1 VDGANI
7 LIKFQEQGE
16 TEMAATKRS
25 LVNVDEMAVARNE
38 NESLPTLFGR
48 LGDDVMQ
55 LFNSQ
60 LALFKVEIKEEA
72 SAYARGAALIAVG
85 AAIAMVG
92 FALLN
97 VAIAFGVSTL
107 FAQANFSQPA
117 SYALGF
123 VVTGAFYVLLG
134 AIVVL
139 VMKNRLAK
147 QRIVP
152 PMTVAELRKDKQWLK
167 NEL

>member
-1 VDGANI
+1 
-7 LIKFQEQGE
+7 
-16 TEMAATKRS
+16 MAATKTS
-25 LVNVDEMAVARNE
+25 LTKTNGLDVQNDAEG
-38 NESLPTLFGR
+38 LPNLFSR

-72 SAYARGAALIAVG
+72 NAYARGVTMIAIG
-85 AAIAMVG
+85 AVIATIG

-97 VAIAFGVSTL
+97 VAIAFAVSTL

-123 VVTGAFYVLLG
+123 VVTGGFYLLVG
-134 AIVVL
+134 AIVVML
-139 VMKNRLAK
+139 MKNRLARQDLVP
-147 QRIVP
+147 QR
-152 PMTVAELRKDKQWLK
+152 TVQELRKDKQWLK

>member
-1 VDGANI
+1 
-7 LIKFQEQGE
+7 
-16 TEMAATKRS
+16 MAATRTTLIKP
-25 LVNVDEMAVARNE
+25 DEASTRNE
-38 NESLPTLFGR
+38 IEQLPTLFSR

-72 SAYARGAALIAVG
+72 NAFARGAIMIALGAVIG
-85 AAIAMVG
+85 LIG

-97 VAIAFGVSTL
+97 VAAAFGVSTL
-107 FAQANFSQPA
+107 FARANWSQPA

-123 VVTGAFYVLLG
+123 VVTGVFYLIVG
-134 AIVVL
+134 AIMVAAIKARLEKQQL
-139 VMKNRLAK
+139 VP
-147 QRIVP
+147 QR
-152 PMTVAELRKDKQWLK
+152 TVAELRKDKEWLK

>member
-1 VDGANI
+1 
-7 LIKFQEQGE
+7 
-16 TEMAATKRS
+16 MAATKTS
-25 LVNVDEMAVARNE
+25 LTRTE
-38 NESLPTLFGR
+38 NELATTTDNEGLPTLFGR
-48 LGDDVMQ
+48 LGDDIMQ

-72 SAYARGAALIAVG
+72 NAYARAVTMIAIGGV
-85 AAIAMVG
+85 IATVG

-97 VAIAFGVSTL
+97 VAIAFAVSTL

-123 VVTGAFYVLLG
+123 VVTGGFYILVG
-134 AIVVL
+134 ALVVML
-139 VMKNRLAK
+139 MKNRLAK
-147 QRIVP
+147 QDLVP
-152 PMTVAELRKDKQWLK
+152 QRTVAELRKDKQWLK

>member
-1 VDGANI
+1 
-7 LIKFQEQGE
+7 
-16 TEMAATKRS
+16 MAATKTS
-25 LVNVDEMAVARNE
+25 LTKTNGTNGLDTRTDS
-38 NESLPTLFGR
+38 ESLPNLFSR

-72 SAYARGAALIAVG
+72 NAYARGITMIAIG
-85 AAIAMVG
+85 AVIATVG

-97 VAIAFGVSTL
+97 VAIAFAVSTL

-123 VVTGAFYVLLG
+123 VVTGGFYLLVG
-134 AIVVL
+134 AIVVML
-139 VMKNRLAK
+139 MKNRLARQDLVP
-147 QRIVP
+147 QR
-152 PMTVAELRKDKQWLK
+152 TVQELRKDKQWLK

>member
-1 VDGANI
+1 
-7 LIKFQEQGE
+7 
-16 TEMAATKRS
+16 MAATKTS
-25 LVNVDEMAVARNE
+25 LTQADGRPNALDTRPDND
-38 NESLPTLFGR
+38 SLPTLFSR

-72 SAYARGAALIAVG
+72 NAYARGVTMIAIG
-85 AAIAMVG
+85 AVIATIG

-97 VAIAFGVSTL
+97 VAIAFAVSTL

-123 VVTGAFYVLLG
+123 VVTGGFYLLVG
-134 AIVVL
+134 AIVVMLMKSRLSRQDL
-139 VMKNRLAK
+139 VP
-147 QRIVP
+147 QR
-152 PMTVAELRKDKQWLK
+152 TVQELRKDKQWLK